1 MTAKIGRFEMPKLVV
16 KDEQTATFT
25 YAKFIAE
32 PFEFGYGY
40 TIGNSLRRVLLSS
53 LEGAAVSAVKID
65 GVFHEFCSIPGVV
78 EDVTDII
85 LNIKKVLF
93 RMYSREPHRV
103 TIKARGPG
111 ELTAANIITDQAVEV
126 LTPTHYI
133 ATLAENGKFEAELE
147 ISLGRGF
154 KPAEW
159 KAERDQ
165 EIGIIPVDCIY
176 SPVQRVNFS
185 VENTRVGR
193 RTDYEKLII
202 EIWTDDR
209 ITPDDAMVQAASI
222 LRHHL
227 DAFINYDE
235 DLLEFEQ
242 RERTIDRDQEELRKK
257 LNMSVNEIEL
267 SVRAA
272 NCLNNANILTVGE
285 LAQKSEAE
293 MLKYRNFGKK
303 SLQEIIDKLRELGLT
318 LNMKFDPKLL
328 ASSQSPEKNKNTSKQ

>member
-16 KDEQTATFT
+16 KDEQTATCT
-25 YAKFIAE
+25 YAKFVAE
-32 PFEFGYGY
+32 PFESGYGY

-53 LEGAAVSAVKID
+53 LEGAAVSAVKIN
-65 GVFHEFCSIPGVV
+65 GAFHEFCSMPGVT
-78 EDVTDII
+78 EDVTDVI
-85 LNIKKVLF
+85 LNIKKILF
-93 RMYSREPHRV
+93 KMYSREPRRV
-103 TIKARGPG
+103 AIKARGPG
-111 ELTAANIITDQAVEV
+111 EVTAANIVADQAVEV
-126 LTPTHYI
+126 LNPTHYI
-133 ATLAENGKFEAELE
+133 ATLAEDGKFEAELDV
-147 ISLGRGF
+147 SLGRGF
-154 KPAEW
+154 KLAEW
-159 KAERDQ
+159 ETDKEQ
-165 EIGIIPVDCIY
+165 EIGIIPVDCIF
-176 SPVQRVNFS
+176 SPVRRVNFS

-222 LRHHL
+222 MRHHM
-227 DAFINYDE
+227 DAFVNYDE

-242 RERTIDRDQEELRKK
+242 RERTIDRDQDELRKK

-285 LAQKSEAE
+285 LAQKTEAE

-303 SLQEIIDKLRELGLT
+303 SLQEIVDKLRELGLS

-328 ASSQSPEKNKNTSKQ
+328 APNQTSERK